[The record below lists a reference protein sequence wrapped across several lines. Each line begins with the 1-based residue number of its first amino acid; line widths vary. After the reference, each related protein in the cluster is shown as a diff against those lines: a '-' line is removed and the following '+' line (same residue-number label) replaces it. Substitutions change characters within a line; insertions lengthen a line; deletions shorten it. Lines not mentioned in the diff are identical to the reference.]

1 MPFIFTVE
9 LVALLIAIFT
19 YLMIAFRSI
28 TKVPPWASMFFGG
41 VLMIVTGVISVNQAY
56 SSINL
61 DVIIFLITIFTFS
74 SALELSGFLRYLAYK
89 LIITYR
95 HPKKVLFFI
104 LLYSGL
110 LSNLVTNDGIASSW
124 TPVILEAS
132 KAMKI
137 DELPF
142 LYTLA
147 FGVTIGS
154 VMMPTGN
161 PQNLLILLEA
171 HVSYLAFIGVLA
183 IPTFV
188 NLVLSYFI
196 LLLLFKDKVKDAV
209 IDEIRPVEIK
219 DRKLAYLSLSL
230 LIMTVVLFLILST
243 IRIDIV
249 LGSLITSSLL
259 LLVARERRNIIQRI
273 DWSTILFFIGLFIF
287 TEGLFRGGVIDLLYH
302 FIPPPTNVLTIM
314 VSSVALSQ
322 VLSNVPL
329 VAIYIPEIMQLGVG
343 TTINW
348 LALAAGSTIAG
359 NFTILG
365 AASNVIISEAS
376 EIRGGKSFNFFEFI
390 KYSLPILLVNFVVL
404 YVFISLVGTT
414 LIQLLTAFH

>member
-1 MPFIFTVE
+1 ME